1 MSRYSTFKMS
11 LAVLMIGVTLGGCSW
26 VREKTSKHR
35 TDYLQSEQKPALKIP
50 EGMDA
55 PANNNNMQIAQV
67 KGTPGVSDRP
77 PATGTVPISLG
88 FVVNDKRDDV
98 WKDVRKELKDYEG
111 LTVRGESQ
119 LLSGFDVEVQ
129 GQAFIIQVKEA
140 GEKRTQI
147 LAVDGTGAMVNGG
160 AAADVMKH
168 LQKKVD

>member
-1 MSRYSTFKMS
+1 MLNHSKIKM
-11 LAVLMIGVTLGGCSW
+11 LAVLVLVAVSASGCSW
-26 VREKTSKHR
+26 LREKTSKHR

-55 PANNNNMQIAQV
+55 PANNSNMQIAQV

-77 PATGTVPISLG
+77 PSGAVAISAG

-98 WKDVRKELKDYEG
+98 WKKVRSELKDYEG
-111 LTVRGESQ
+111 LTLRGESQ

-140 GEKRTQI
+140 GEDRTQVS
-147 LAVDGTGAMVNGG
+147 AVDGAGAVLNSGS
-160 AAADVMKH
+160 AATVLKY